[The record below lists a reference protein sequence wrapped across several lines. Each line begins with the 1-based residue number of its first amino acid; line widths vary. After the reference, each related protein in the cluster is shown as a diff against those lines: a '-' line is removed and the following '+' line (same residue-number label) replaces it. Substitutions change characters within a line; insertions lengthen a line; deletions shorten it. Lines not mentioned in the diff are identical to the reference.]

1 MNCANLIGRITKDI
15 DVRYTQQSNT
25 IMVASFSI
33 AIDRP
38 VKEGAEKQTDFINI
52 VAWGKTAEFC
62 KKYLGKGVRIGI
74 SGRIQTRKYD
84 DKDGKTV
91 YVTEVIAEHVYFA
104 DGKKDDTS
112 TYNDPFATSGNDT
125 VTNDDLPF

>member
-1 MNCANLIGRITKDI
+1 MNSCNFIGRLTADP
-15 DVRYTQQSNT
+15 DVRYTQTSNT
-25 IMVASFSI
+25 MVTQFNLAV
-33 AIDRP
+33 DRP
-38 VKEGAEKQTDFINI
+38 FVKEGAEKQTDFINI

-112 TYNDPFATSGNDT
+112 TYNDPFTEPTNSFTS
-125 VTNDDLPF
+125 VDDR